1 MKNYILLILIFL
13 FSCSHDR
20 KTTEKIEETVHQSE
34 TENFVIDSVVSKSD
48 ESELNNQAKKE
59 QSQITY
65 SDCIFDNDYKGLTS
79 KWLEELSISNYIWK
93 DELNGALIPSEKDT
107 IFISKG
113 GCDHFDYL
121 VELRIYD
128 NNDSSSDSLTIISKA
143 SEIADRYRMNHYS
156 KMIKE
161 GQLKRIENESSI
173 WYEIPDDNMNDNIFY
188 NGIEYKFDGLTKV
201 ISISKYIN

>member
-1 MKNYILLILIFL
+1 MKHYILLLIIFL

-20 KTTEKIEETVHQSE
+20 KTTEKTEETIQK
-34 TENFVIDSVVSKSD
+34 TEIKKLAVDTVVSKAV
-48 ESELNNQAKKE
+48 ESELKNQAKKE
-59 QSQITY
+59 QSQIIY

-79 KWLEELSISNYIWK
+79 EWLEELSISNYIWK

-121 VELRIYD
+121 VEIRMYD
-128 NNDSSSDSLTIISKA
+128 NNHSSTDSLTIISKA
-143 SEIADRYRMNHYS
+143 SEIANRYRMDHYS
-156 KMIKE
+156 KMIRE
-161 GQLKRIENESSI
+161 GQLKRIENETSV
-173 WYEIPDDNMNDNIFY
+173 WYEIPDDNVNDNVFY
-188 NGIEYKFDGLTKV
+188 NGIEYRFDGLTKV